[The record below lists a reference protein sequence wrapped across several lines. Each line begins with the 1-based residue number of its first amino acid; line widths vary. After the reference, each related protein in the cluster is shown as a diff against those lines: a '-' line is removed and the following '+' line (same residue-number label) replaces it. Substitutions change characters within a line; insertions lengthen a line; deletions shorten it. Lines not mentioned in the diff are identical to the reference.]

1 MRTRGAAKVTV
12 VPPPGAKAPGTPT
25 RSKARMTSGVEGRT
39 TMRSVALDL
48 GRKISFCEVANGE
61 VQGRATTRS
70 IDELE
75 RQLGPG
81 TLGARVAFEACREGW
96 YIHRRLKEWGHEPL
110 MVDTTRCRQL
120 GIGQHKKKNDRIDAE
135 VLARAVE
142 RGTIPLA
149 HVLTP
154 ARQELRMQLGVR
166 RALVKTRAGY
176 VASIRSLARAH
187 GQSLPACT
195 VHSFVARVRKSEV
208 TAALAALVEPLLVLV
223 EQVNLQLA
231 AVEQALDRLSE
242 AEPVVQLLRTAPG
255 VGAVVSAAFVSVID
269 DAHRFESA
277 HQVQAYLGLVPSEN
291 TSVQRRLGAITREGN
306 RYLRALLIEAA
317 WSIFKHK
324 NADDPM
330 RAWALSLAARRGKRV
345 AVVGLARRLVGVMW
359 ALWRDGT
366 VYEPARVGLAS
377 ARGHQEHAQ
386 SLETQAAALAA
397 AALKIR
403 RARRNTA
410 VAPREAGAEGLS
422 RA

>member
-1 MRTRGAAKVTV
+1 MRIRGAKVEV
-12 VPPPGAKAPGTPT
+12 ALPSGAKAPDTPT
-25 RSKARMTSGVEGRT
+25 RSEAQMTSGVEGRT

-61 VQGRATTRS
+61 VQSRATARS

-75 RQLGPG
+75 RQLGRG
-81 TLGARVAFEACREGW
+81 TPPARVAFEACREGW
-96 YIHRRLKEWGHEPL
+96 FIDRRLREWGHEPL

-120 GIGQHKKKNDRIDAE
+120 GIGQHRRKTDRIDAE

-142 RGTIPLA
+142 RGMIPLA
-149 HVLTP
+149 HVLSP
-154 ARQELRMQLGVR
+154 ARQQLRMQLGVR

-176 VASIRSLARAH
+176 VASIRSVARAH
-187 GQSLPACT
+187 GKSLPSCMAYN
-195 VHSFVARVRKSEV
+195 FAARTRGIELVP
-208 TAALAALVEPLLVLV
+208 ALAALIEPLLILI
-223 EQVNLQLA
+223 EQVNVQLA
-231 AVEQALDRLSE
+231 VVEQELDRQSST
-242 AEPVVQLLRTAPG
+242 EPVVQLLQTAPG
-255 VGAVVSAAFVSVID
+255 VGAVVSAAFVSVVD
-269 DAHRFESA
+269 DAHRFDSA

-386 SLETQAAALAA
+386 SLELQAAALATA
-397 AALKIR
+397 ASKVR
-403 RARRNTA
+403 RARRSPTVT
-410 VAPREAGAEGLS
+410 VAR
-422 RA
+422 

>member
-1 MRTRGAAKVTV
+1 
-12 VPPPGAKAPGTPT
+12 
-25 RSKARMTSGVEGRT
+25 
-39 TMRSVALDL
+39 
-48 GRKISFCEVANGE
+48 
-61 VQGRATTRS
+61 
-70 IDELE
+70 
-75 RQLGPG
+75 
-81 TLGARVAFEACREGW
+81 
-96 YIHRRLKEWGHEPL
+96 
-110 MVDTTRCRQL
+110 
-120 GIGQHKKKNDRIDAE
+120 
-135 VLARAVE
+135 
-142 RGTIPLA
+142 
-149 HVLTP
+149 
-154 ARQELRMQLGVR
+154 MQLGVR

-187 GQSLPACT
+187 GESLPACT
-195 VHSFVARVRKSEV
+195 VHSFAARLRKSQV
-208 TAALAALVEPLLVLV
+208 TPALAALVEPLLVLV

-231 AVEQALDRLSE
+231 AVERALDGMSE
-242 AEPVVQLLRTAPG
+242 AEPVVQLLQTAPG
-255 VGAVVSAAFVSVID
+255 VGAVVSAAVVSVID

-324 NADDPM
+324 NAEDPM

-345 AVVGLARRLVGVMW
+345 AVVGLARRLVGIMW

-386 SLETQAAALAA
+386 ELEIKAAALAA
-397 AALKIR
+397 AALKVR

-410 VAPREAGAEGLS
+410 VAPRTSGAEGFS

>member
-1 MRTRGAAKVTV
+1 
-12 VPPPGAKAPGTPT
+12 
-25 RSKARMTSGVEGRT
+25 
-39 TMRSVALDL
+39 
-48 GRKISFCEVANGE
+48 
-61 VQGRATTRS
+61 
-70 IDELE
+70 
-75 RQLGPG
+75 
-81 TLGARVAFEACREGW
+81 
-96 YIHRRLKEWGHEPL
+96 

-120 GIGQHKKKNDRIDAE
+120 GIGHHKKKNDRIDAE

-142 RGTIPLA
+142 EGKIPLA

-187 GQSLPACT
+187 GQSLPSCA
-195 VHSFVARVRKSEV
+195 VHSFAARMRKSEV
-208 TAALAALVEPLLVLV
+208 TGALAALVEPLLVLV
-223 EQVNLQLA
+223 EQVNVQLV
-231 AVEQALDRLSE
+231 AVEQALDRRCDTE
-242 AEPVVQLLRTAPG
+242 AVVQLLRTAPG

-330 RAWALSLAARRGKRV
+330 RAWAISLAARRGRRV

-386 SLETQAAALAA
+386 SLETRAVALAA
-397 AALKIR
+397 AALKLR
-403 RARRNTA
+403 RARPRIA
-410 VAPREAGAEGLS
+410 VAPTESGVESLP

>member
-1 MRTRGAAKVTV
+1 
-12 VPPPGAKAPGTPT
+12 
-25 RSKARMTSGVEGRT
+25 
-39 TMRSVALDL
+39 MRSVALDL

-61 VQGRATTRS
+61 VKSRGTARS

-81 TLGARVAFEACREGW
+81 SLTARVAFEACREGW
-96 YIHRRLKEWGHEPL
+96 YIHRRLREWGHEPL

-154 ARQELRMQLGVR
+154 ARQQLRMQLGIR

-187 GQSLPACT
+187 GQSLPPCT
-195 VHSFVARVRKSEV
+195 VHSFAERLRKIQLAP
-208 TAALAALVEPLLVLV
+208 TLAALIEPLLVLI
-223 EQVNLQLA
+223 EELNGQLA
-231 AVEQALDRLSE
+231 AVEQALEALSD

-255 VGAVVSAAFVSVID
+255 VGAVVSTAFVSVID

-277 HQVQAYLGLVPSEN
+277 HQVEAYLGLVPSEN

-324 NADDPM
+324 NADDPL

-377 ARGHQEHAQ
+377 ARGHHEHAQ
-386 SLETQAAALAA
+386 SLETQAVALAA
-397 AALKIR
+397 AALKVR
-403 RARRNTA
+403 RARRKTGA
-410 VAPREAGAEGLS
+410 APSGSCSEGLP

>member
-1 MRTRGAAKVTV
+1 MRTRGAVKVEV
-12 VPPPGAKAPGTPT
+12 VPPPGAKAPDTPT
-25 RSKARMTSGVEGRT
+25 RSMAQMTSGAEGRT

-61 VQGRATTRS
+61 VRSRATARS

-81 TLGARVAFEACREGW
+81 STSARVAFEACREGW
-96 YIHRRLKEWGHEPL
+96 YIHRRLREWGHEPL
-110 MVDTTRCRQL
+110 MVDTTRCRKL
-120 GIGQHKKKNDRIDAE
+120 GIGQHKRKNDRIDAE

-142 RGTIPLA
+142 QGNIPLA

-154 ARQELRMQLGVR
+154 ARQQLRMQLGVR

-176 VASIRSLARAH
+176 VASTRSLARAH
-187 GQSLPACT
+187 GQSLAPCT
-195 VHSFVARVRKSEV
+195 VHSFVERTRDIQLTPE
-208 TAALAALVEPLLVLV
+208 LAALIEPLLVLIEQTTVQLSSV
-223 EQVNLQLA
+223 EEALA
-231 AVEQALDRLSE
+231 RLSA
-242 AEPVVQLLRTAPG
+242 AEPVVQLLRTTPG

-269 DAHRFESA
+269 DAHRFKRA
-277 HQVQAYLGLVPSEN
+277 HEVEAYLGLVPSEN

-324 NADDPM
+324 NVDDPL
-330 RAWALSLAARRGKRV
+330 RAWALSLASRRGKRV
-345 AVVGLARRLVGVMW
+345 AVVALARRLVGVMW

-366 VYEPARVGLAS
+366 VYEPVRVGLAS

-386 SLETQAAALAA
+386 SLETRAAALAA
-397 AALKIR
+397 AALKVR
-403 RARRNTA
+403 RARRKSACDT
-410 VAPREAGAEGLS
+410 PSGAAL
-422 RA
+422 

>member
-1 MRTRGAAKVTV
+1 VKEVDDGLASGALNV
-12 VPPPGAKAPGTPT
+12 G
-25 RSKARMTSGVEGRT
+25 
-39 TMRSVALDL
+39 
-48 GRKISFCEVANGE
+48 
-61 VQGRATTRS
+61 QGRPP
-70 IDELE
+70 LE
-75 RQLGPG
+75 
-81 TLGARVAFEACREGW
+81 
-96 YIHRRLKEWGHEPL
+96 
-110 MVDTTRCRQL
+110 
-120 GIGQHKKKNDRIDAE
+120 
-135 VLARAVE
+135 E
-142 RGTIPLA
+142 RGEDFGLLVAKPAQNLWKIGLKGEREAIGKSHAEEGKVPLA

-187 GQSLPACT
+187 GQSLPACA
-195 VHSFVARVRKSEV
+195 VHSFVARMRKSQV
-208 TAALAALVEPLLVLV
+208 PAALAALVEPLLVLV
-223 EQVNLQLA
+223 EQVNVQLVV
-231 AVEQALDRLSE
+231 VEQALDRQCD

-330 RAWALSLAARRGKRV
+330 RAWAMSLAARRGRRV

-386 SLETQAAALAA
+386 SLETRAAALAT
-397 AALKIR
+397 AALKLR
-403 RARRNTA
+403 RARRNSA
-410 VAPREAGAEGLS
+410 AAPPESGAESLP